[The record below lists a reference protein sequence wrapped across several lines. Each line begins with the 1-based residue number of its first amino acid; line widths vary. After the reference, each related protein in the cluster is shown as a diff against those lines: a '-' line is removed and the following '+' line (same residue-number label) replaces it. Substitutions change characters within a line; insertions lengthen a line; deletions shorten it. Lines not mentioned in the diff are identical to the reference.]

1 LGSAPELGRE
11 LSIGAVPD
19 WTILSRMRR
28 GLRSPVLV
36 TLMLFGAG
44 CGRAAEPASSPAL
57 DSAPPAPAAAPGE
70 TGSLTDLDALE
81 HDLTVSEERL
91 NQYLERREQSRETAI
106 ALSDQ
111 EARGESKKAEKP
123 KSSAASGG
131 GEYAQ
136 PPPAAAPRP
145 ARKRADDRP
154 ADAAEAAPAAPT
166 TAPVPESEPVG
177 SACDLACRAF
187 GSMQRSADR
196 ICSIAGEGDQRCRR
210 ARERVAD
217 ANARIS
223 SAQCVCQTDE

>member
-1 LGSAPELGRE
+1 
-11 LSIGAVPD
+11 
-19 WTILSRMRR
+19 MRR
-28 GLRSPVLV
+28 SLRSPILV

-44 CGRAAEPASSPAL
+44 CSRSAPASAPVL
-57 DSAPPAPAAAPGE
+57 DAAPPAPAAPPGE
-70 TGSLTDLDALE
+70 TQSLTDLDALE

-91 NQYLERREQSRETAI
+91 NQYLESRERSRETAI
-106 ALSDQ
+106 ALRDE
-111 EARGESKKAEKP
+111 EARGESKAEKP
-123 KSSAASGG
+123 KSSAGSGG
-131 GEYAQ
+131 REYAQ

-166 TAPVPESEPVG
+166 TAPEPEPVG

-196 ICSIAGEGDQRCRR
+196 ICSIAGENDQRCRR

>member
-1 LGSAPELGRE
+1 
-11 LSIGAVPD
+11 
-19 WTILSRMRR
+19 
-28 GLRSPVLV
+28 
-36 TLMLFGAG
+36 MLFGAG
-44 CGRAAEPASSPAL
+44 CGRAAEPASAPVL
-57 DSAPPAPAAAPGE
+57 DAAPPAPATAPGE
-70 TGSLTDLDALE
+70 TESLTDLDALE

-91 NQYLERREQSRETAI
+91 NQYLASREQSRETAI
-106 ALSDQ
+106 ALRDE
-111 EARGESKKAEKP
+111 EARGESKAEKP

-166 TAPVPESEPVG
+166 TAPEPESEPVG

-196 ICSIAGEGDQRCRR
+196 ICSIAGENDQRCRR